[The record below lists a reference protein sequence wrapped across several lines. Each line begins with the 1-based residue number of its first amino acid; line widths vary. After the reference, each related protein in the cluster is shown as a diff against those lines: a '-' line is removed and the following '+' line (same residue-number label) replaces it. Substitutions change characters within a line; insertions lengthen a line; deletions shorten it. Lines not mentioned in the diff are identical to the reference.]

1 VGQPFN
7 AVAKEV
13 ALDNRHNTATMTTT
27 YFSIQTARWV
37 DAIVASSTPTYSKLA
52 YSKGYVYTFDCGG
65 QPLIQGNLRMSTGI
79 IRMLDLADGQGWFSG
94 CNGHVGPLAISKD
107 YFRLNVDYLHDC
119 RLIDKDLYASELA
132 KQPAPLALHHAL
144 KAARNSL
151 VPSHALVRPYGAE
164 LSLLIEYLLAYPLK
178 LNNKGNY
185 GYARSDKRQK
195 IILHNTPNGIRYEG
209 AYPLSENVLSLD
221 YLEECD
227 LVNRADYD
235 LSAISGNY
243 VEALI
248 YALRKKH
255 TDEDVQ
261 LSKVIV
267 TPMENVDS
275 NLFGE

>member
-7 AVAKEV
+7 AEAEEV
-13 ALDNRHNTATMTTT
+13 AVDNLHNKATMTIT
-27 YFSIQTARWV
+27 YFSIQTARWL
-37 DAIVASSTPTYSKLA
+37 DAIVASSTPTYSKLVETE
-52 YSKGYVYTFDCGG
+52 GYTYTFDCGG

-79 IRMLDLADGQGWFSG
+79 IRMLDMNAGQGWFSS
-94 CNGHVGPLAISKD
+94 CNGYVGPLAIGKD
-107 YFRLNVDYLHDC
+107 YFRLNVGYLHDC
-119 RLIDKDLYASELA
+119 RLIDKDLYATELA
-132 KQPAPLALHHAL
+132 KRPAPLALHHAL

-151 VPSHALVRPYGAE
+151 VPTHALVRPYGAE
-164 LSLLIEYLLAYPLK
+164 LSLLIDYLLAHPLK

-185 GYARSDKRQK
+185 GYARSDKRRK

-209 AYPLSENVLSLD
+209 AYPLSENVLNVD
-221 YLEECD
+221 YLEKCD
-227 LVNRADYD
+227 LVNRADYE